1 MGFFYYLN
9 MIFRNFF
16 FVTLFISSLNI
27 FSQNKISVKDSLS
40 IMNVMI
46 FQQDAWNQ
54 GDIDSFMEGY
64 LKSDEL
70 VFSGKSGPVYGWEN
84 TKNRYYSSYP
94 NTKVMGK
101 LNFTIKKIRSVS
113 LNTAYLIGE
122 YYLKRSGEDSWG
134 HFTLLWKKIDSNWL
148 IVSDHTSAVK

>member
-1 MGFFYYLN
+1 

-40 IMNVMI
+40 IMNVMS

-54 GDIDSFMEGY
+54 GDIDSFMQGY

-122 YYLKRSGEDSWG
+122 YYLKRSGEDSYG

>member
-1 MGFFYYLN
+1 

-40 IMNVMI
+40 IMKVMS

-84 TKNRYYSSYP
+84 TRKRYYSSYP
-94 NTKVMGK
+94 NTKVMGE

-113 LNTAYLIGE
+113 LSTAYLIGE
-122 YYLKRSGEDSWG
+122 YYLKRSGEDSYG

>member
-1 MGFFYYLN
+1 

-40 IMNVMI
+40 IMKVMS

-84 TKNRYYSSYP
+84 TRKRYYSSYP

>member
-1 MGFFYYLN
+1 

-27 FSQNKISVKDSLS
+27 FSQNKISLKDSLS
-40 IMNVMI
+40 IMKVMS

-94 NTKVMGK
+94 NTKVMGE

-122 YYLKRSGEDSWG
+122 YYLKRSGEDSYG

>member
-1 MGFFYYLN
+1 
-9 MIFRNFF
+9 MIFKNFF
-16 FVTLFISSLNI
+16 FAILFISSLNI

-40 IMNVMI
+40 IMKVMS

>member
-40 IMNVMI
+40 IMKVMS

-122 YYLKRSGEDSWG
+122 YYLKRSGEDSYG

>member
-1 MGFFYYLN
+1 

-54 GDIDSFMEGY
+54 GDIDSFMKGY
-64 LKSDEL
+64 LKSEEL

-84 TKNRYYSSYP
+84 TRKRYYSSYP
-94 NTKVMGK
+94 NTQIMGK
-101 LNFTIKKIRSVS
+101 LNFSIKKIRSVS
-113 LNTAYLIGE
+113 SNTAYLIGE

>member
-1 MGFFYYLN
+1 

-16 FVTLFISSLNI
+16 FATLLISSLNNY
-27 FSQNKISVKDSLS
+27 SQNKIPVKDSLS
-40 IMNVMI
+40 IMKVMNL
-46 FQQDAWNQ
+46 QQDAWNK
-54 GDIDSFMEGY
+54 GDIDSFMQGY

-101 LNFTIKKIRSVS
+101 LNFTIKKIRSLS

>member
-1 MGFFYYLN
+1 

-16 FVTLFISSLNI
+16 FATLLISSLNNY
-27 FSQNKISVKDSLS
+27 SQNKIPVKDSLS
-40 IMNVMI
+40 IMKVMSL
-46 FQQDAWNQ
+46 QQDAWNK
-54 GDIDSFMEGY
+54 GDIDSFMQGY

-84 TKNRYYSSYP
+84 TKKRYYSSYP
-94 NTKVMGK
+94 NTKIMGK
-101 LNFTIKKIRSVS
+101 LNFTIKKIRSLS
-113 LNTAYLIGE
+113 SDSAYLIGE
-122 YYLKRSGEDSWG
+122 YYLKRSGEDSNG